1 MTLYAVYEKNMCI
14 VTYKDGEKV
23 YDTRKV
29 LCNEAIKNTVSN
41 PTKEQYTFKYWS
53 LEKDGEEYDFSSKV
67 TRDITLYAVYEI
79 KKCNVVY
86 IVDGVQIKTE
96 KYEYGTVLNP
106 EEPTKEG
113 YTFKYWSLNDGGVA
127 SNSTRYAYDE
137 SYDSFDPAGTS
148 KNWHG
153 PVIAVKQLPT
163 TSQWS
168 NVSLT
173 NTKRQITTEQ
183 GTTSTDGGDLPVFD
197 YTGYAAR
204 LLTAQEVNEGCGFTV
219 GSYTTGELST
229 KCKYLMEN
237 TKYSSTSLVRGGW
250 LESPRSKTE
259 TKALG
264 ICSINRI
271 IMYDSTD
278 SDENF
283 GVRPAIEVSKDN
295 ISY

>member
-113 YTFKYWSLNDGGVA
+113 YTFKYWSLNDGGEEYSPITVI
-127 SNSTRYAYDE
+127 SDMTLYAVFKINTYTV
-137 SYDSFDPAGTS
+137 SFIDDD
-148 KNWHG
+148 KN
-153 PVIAVKQLPT
+153 VKDLTIEYNNKINQNDLPT
-163 TSQWS
+163 VSKEGYTFTGWS
-168 NVSLT
+168 LNKTDLFDF
-173 NTKRQITTEQ
+173 NT
-183 GTTSTDGGDLPVFD
+183 PVKENIKL
-197 YTGYAAR
+197 Y
-204 LLTAQEVNEGCGFTV
+204 
-219 GSYTTGELST
+219 S
-229 KCKYLMEN
+229 KYKKIQN
-237 TKYSSTSLVRGGW
+237 GVTFNDD
-250 LESPRSKTE
+250 
-259 TKALG
+259 
-264 ICSINRI
+264 NRI
-271 IMYDSTD
+271 TVKDVDYGDTV
-278 SDENF
+278 EN
-283 GVRPAIEVSKDN
+283 
-295 ISY
+295 